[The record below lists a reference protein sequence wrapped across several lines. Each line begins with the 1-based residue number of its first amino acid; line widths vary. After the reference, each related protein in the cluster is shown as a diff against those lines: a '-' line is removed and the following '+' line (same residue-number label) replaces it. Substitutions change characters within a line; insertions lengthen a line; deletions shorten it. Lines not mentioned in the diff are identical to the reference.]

1 MAGFHPRPLLLLA
14 ALAVVWFALLGAR
27 DLIEP
32 DEGRYAEIP
41 REMLASGDWITPRL
55 DGFKYFEKPPLQYW
69 LTAAGYALFGVNTT
83 TARLWPALLGFLG
96 AALAG
101 GLARRIH
108 GPAAGWPAFVITLSS
123 ALYTA
128 MGHILTL
135 DMAVSVFLF
144 AGVACLVLAQQARGR
159 PESRRWMWL
168 GWAALAAATLSK
180 GLIGIVLPGGA
191 VVLYSLWQR
200 DWALWRH
207 LELPRG
213 LLLLL
218 ALGAPWFVLVSL
230 RNPDFAWFFFVREHL
245 ERYTTNIHERGEPI
259 WYFLPVLVVG
269 TLPWSG
275 PVLRA
280 LVRPGFPWWPAG
292 GGFSAERFLWVF
304 AAVVF
309 VFFSLG
315 DSKLP
320 PYLLPMLPALAVL
333 ASRPLAGGP
342 TASLPLAALALAA
355 AWAVLAFI
363 APRFPTELIDAT
375 RIAAF
380 TKWFYGAAA
389 CTALAGVALLP
400 RLRGPASLRLG
411 AAAVLLLAA
420 FQLAAWGYRVADP
433 SRTSR
438 NLAEAILAEQP
449 GAAVVYA
456 VGDYYPQSLPFY
468 LQRTVVLVGITGELQ
483 MGIDAEPARWIGSL
497 DEFAWRWYSEPRAFA
512 VLNQAS
518 LIWAQEHH
526 LPMRQIAQNARL
538 VVVSRR

>member
-1 MAGFHPRPLLLLA
+1 MAGIHPRTLLLLA
-14 ALAVVWFALLGAR
+14 VLAAAWFALLGAR

-101 GLARRIH
+101 GLAWRMH
-108 GPAAGWPAFVITLSS
+108 GPAAGWPAFVVTLTSV
-123 ALYTA
+123 LYTA
-128 MGHILTL
+128 LGHILTL
-135 DMAVSVFLF
+135 DMAVSVLLF

-159 PESRRWMWL
+159 PASRRWMWL

-180 GLIGIVLPGGA
+180 GLIGIALPGAA
-191 VVLYSLWQR
+191 VLLYSLWQR

-218 ALGAPWFVLVSL
+218 ALTAPWFIVVSL
-230 RNPDFAWFFFVREHL
+230 RHAEFAGFFFVREHI
-245 ERYTTNIHERGEPI
+245 ERYTTNIHQRGEPF
-259 WYFLPVLVVG
+259 WYFLPVLALG

-275 PVLRA
+275 PVLSA
-280 LVRPGFPWWPAG
+280 LARPGFSWRPAE
-292 GGFSAERFLWVF
+292 GGFSAERFLWVY
-304 AAVVF
+304 AAVVL

-315 DSKLP
+315 DSKLL
-320 PYLLPMLPALAVL
+320 PYILPMFPALAVL
-333 ASRPLAGGP
+333 ASRNLAAGP
-342 TASLPLAALALAA
+342 TASAPFAALAQAL
-355 AWAVLAFI
+355 AWAALAYV
-363 APRFPTELIDAT
+363 APRFPSELIDAT
-375 RIAAF
+375 RIAAY

-400 RLRGPASLRLG
+400 RWRGPASLRLG
-411 AAAVLLLAA
+411 TAAVLLLAA

-433 SRTSR
+433 LRTSR

-449 GAAVVYA
+449 GAAVVYV

-468 LQRTVVLVGITGELQ
+468 LQRTVVLVGITGEMR
-483 MGIDAEPARWIGSL
+483 MGIAAEPSRWIGSL
-497 DEFAWRWYSEPRAFA
+497 DEFAARWVDAPRAFA
-512 VLNQAS
+512 VFNQAS
-518 LIWAQEHH
+518 LEWARRRD
-526 LPMRQIAQNARL
+526 LPMREIGQNARL